1 MDDSYF
7 LDRMDKDIHEQLDNV
22 KSIYLAPMSR
32 DNGIEIISVSKD
44 SVRTSMELKEKHMNG
59 NNVAHGGATFILI
72 DDTFAFASNLF
83 EPAVGVNVSV
93 SYHRPAVSGTL
104 EAVSQ
109 MVSET
114 RSLSVFDIK
123 VYCSGKHIATAMCT
137 AFKTGKK

>member
-7 LDRMDKDIHEQLDNV
+7 LDRMDKDVHGQLDSV
-22 KSIYLAPMSR
+22 RGIYLAPMSR
-32 DNGIEIISVSKD
+32 ENDIEIISVSKD

-59 NNVAHGGATFILI
+59 NRVAHGAATFILI

-93 SYHRPAVSGTL
+93 SYHRPAVGGTL

-109 MVSET
+109 LISET

-123 VYCSGKHIATAMCT
+123 VYCSGKHIATAVCT

>member
-7 LDRMDKDIHEQLDNV
+7 LDRMDEDVREQLDSV
-22 KSIYLAPMSR
+22 KGIYFAPLSR
-32 DNGIEIISVSKD
+32 DNDIEIIHISKD
-44 SVRTSMELKEKHMNG
+44 SVRISMKIKEKHMNG

-93 SYHRPAVSGTL
+93 SYHRPAVGGTM

-109 MVSET
+109 LVSET

-123 VYCSGKHIATAMCT
+123 VYCSGKHIATAVCT
-137 AFKTGKK
+137 AFKTGKR